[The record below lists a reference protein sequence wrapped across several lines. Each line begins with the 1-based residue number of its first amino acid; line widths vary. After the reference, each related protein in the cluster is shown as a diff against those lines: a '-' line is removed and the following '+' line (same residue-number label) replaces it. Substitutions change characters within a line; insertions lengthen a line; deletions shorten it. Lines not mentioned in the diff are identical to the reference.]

1 MSDMGKLRKE
11 ILAKTGGRC
20 AYCGKELNNK
30 AWHLDHAI
38 SISSIGSIGWR
49 RSYSDKENLLP
60 SCPRCNLRKG
70 LHSLK
75 GFRTHTK
82 KRLLKKFQSSEV
94 ETDIEELL
102 QYLDVEDQEKVLNAY
117 HALLLVINEANVVFL
132 IDKLGKND
140 GE

>member
-1 MSDMGKLRKE
+1 MSDMDILRE
-11 ILAKTGGRC
+11 EVLAKTGGRC

-30 AWHLDHAI
+30 AWHLI
-38 SISSIGSIGWR
+38 ISSIGWC